1 MKIYQR
7 ANQIIEIQYGN
18 SVTQS
23 SDACSQYHFKQ
34 TSAKYF
40 TLTSELL
47 EFLFLIL

>member
-23 SDACSQYHFKQ
+23 SDACSQHNFKQ
-34 TSAKYF
+34 TSARYF

-47 EFLFLIL
+47 EFLFLTL